1 MATSLRVEPGYISSL
16 QANTK
21 SIRNM
26 CILAHVDHGKTTLSD
41 SLVGSNGLF
50 SHRLVGKLRY
60 LDSTEE
66 EQARGITMQSSA
78 ISLMFRPEDRG
89 AQKPS
94 APSSSSSS
102 AGAAAA
108 GAGAG
113 EEYLI
118 NLVDSPGHIDF
129 SSDVSTAAR
138 VCDGAL
144 LIVDAIEGVC
154 TQTRAVIFKALRE
167 RMTPC
172 LVLNKLDR
180 LCMELQ
186 LTPVEAFYHLRK
198 LIENVNA
205 LAYALVV
212 SEVRAQEAL
221 QSESEREGKGKGKE
235 GGGAKEGSGAAGVT
249 DEKEEKENVL
259 FVQWAFAPEKGNVIF
274 ASAIDCWG
282 FATPRFANM
291 WAKKLADNNAAAAA
305 AAVAAGTSVPPATAT
320 INSKMLARYMFE
332 DVYFNARTGKIM
344 KCYSSRDAQENS
356 DSTPPPLFASMVL
369 EPLWKL
375 YKTALGGGGSGV
387 GSDGVG
393 ADSDIAKAAK
403 MAKRALGVSLSDR
416 EVNPR
421 DPRGTLRT
429 ILNRWLPLSEAVLRM
444 VVRCMP
450 DPIQAQTQRMQTL
463 LDLPPVVPPNL
474 PKETI
479 LSAMHERAM
488 SVRSSIEN
496 CNITV
501 CSSAPISSIDVAV
514 SHAEPVPVA
523 AAADLVIF
531 VTKMMN
537 VRLADLSEPDRAA
550 ILAKRLARDGNACDE
565 SDVFIAL
572 ARVFS
577 GSIHR
582 GEHRS
587 LYVLSSRYA
596 PFDVPAVNMVKGGNT
611 VTDELPACLADKG
624 ITPIN
629 SQTLGLYLCL
639 GPSYAP
645 IDAAYAGNIV
655 GILGLEE
662 HVLKTATL
670 TSTWACQPMRAMTF
684 QAQPMLRVALE
695 PNTYTDL
702 MKLEKGLKMLHQFD
716 AVVEIGIDERGQHT
730 MTCLGE
736 LHLEHC
742 LKALIERFA
751 ECPVKASEPLISL
764 RETILPFSTATRPAS
779 LSKLPPP
786 WSDMPGL
793 SNSVDGSY
801 MLDTHVHDKN
811 ANIQRLVIKLRCL
824 SIPALAMDALVDPAT
839 QTQTSLVTEL
849 VAHLHKSQ
857 SVSAS
862 AFAVTQDQDGSLAR
876 IASKWGAF
884 VKTLA
889 PQETTEDTD
898 ENGEITGPTI
908 ASVFLGPAERNV
920 EVSSST
926 AGLEGSIDRQ
936 AVESLS
942 RLLALGPAGPTTG
955 DASAAAAAAAAGHAH
970 RSTNSSVN
978 MTGRSNSNMLV
989 LASDIA
995 VQLFHEGVP
1004 PTVPPTAHT
1013 DSVPAGTA
1021 VSEPR
1026 APGSSRVGMREHPQD
1041 FQVLC
1046 RRLYTTLVTAFQVAC
1061 NAGPLMKEPITG
1073 VCFVVEDVQM
1083 SVQTALQSTD
1093 VESIS
1098 CLASDLQDENLTK
1111 LISSMS
1117 VQPPSA
1123 GQSQGSSLPPTAPP
1137 THAYQSPYG
1146 GALISL
1152 LTESLHLAMLS
1163 CPLRVVEPVY
1173 NCHLQCD
1180 QSQLGN
1186 LYGVLS
1192 RRRGHVTA
1200 EDVIDGTSLFILTA
1214 HLPIL
1219 ESFGFSQELLHKSS
1233 GEATA
1238 PMLQFSHWALRE
1250 KDPFWRPTTADER
1263 EDHGEASTFIT
1274 STHAN
1279 PVRVVIDRTRKR
1291 KGLVIEEK
1299 VVASAEKQRTISK
1312 KR

>member
-1 MATSLRVEPGYISSL
+1 MATSSLRVDPSYISSL
-16 QANTK
+16 QSNTK

-78 ISLMFRPEDRG
+78 ISLLFRPEDRG
-89 AQKPS
+89 VGAQN
-94 APSSSSSS
+94 APSSAGSA
-102 AGAAAA
+102 AGAAAVS
-108 GAGAG
+108 
-113 EEYLI
+113 EEYLV

-186 LTPVEAFYHLRK
+186 LTPIEAFHHLRRV
-198 LIENVNA
+198 IENVNA
-205 LAYALVV
+205 LAYALVT
-212 SEVRAQEAL
+212 SEIRAQDAL
-221 QSESEREGKGKGKE
+221 DVLKVVAGGAGGDS
-235 GGGAKEGSGAAGVT
+235 GGGASSEHGATHDVSTGKTETAATAPVREAG
-249 DEKEEKENVL
+249 DEVENFL
-259 FVQWAFAPEKGNVIF
+259 FAQWTFAPEKGNVIF

-291 WAKKLADNNAAAAA
+291 WAKKLADNNASAAVAAAA
-305 AAVAAGTSVPPATAT
+305 AGTPVPPAAAT
-320 INSKMLARYMFE
+320 INAKLLARYMFE

-344 KCYSSRDAQENS
+344 KCYSSDAESGEN
-356 DSTPPPLFASMVL
+356 TPPPLFASMVL

-375 YKTALGGGGSGV
+375 YKTALGSGV
-387 GSDGVG
+387 GETAA
-393 ADSDIAKAAK
+393 ADSDVPKAAK
-403 MAKRALGVSLSDR
+403 MAKRALGVTLSDR
-416 EVNPR
+416 EVNTR

-450 DPIQAQTQRMQTL
+450 DPIQAQKQRLPTL
-463 LDLPPVVPPNL
+463 MDLPPVASSGL
-474 PKETI
+474 SEKSL
-479 LSAMHERAM
+479 LSAMYQRTM
-488 SVRSSIEN
+488 SVRKSIEN
-496 CNITV
+496 CDITV
-501 CSSAPISSIDVAV
+501 SNNTSNSEPDPEAFSSASSAI
-514 SHAEPVPVA
+514 
-523 AAADLVIF
+523 AADLVIF

-550 ILAKRLARDGNACDE
+550 IISKRHAKAMAANGGEGYTGDT

-582 GEHRS
+582 NQS
-587 LYVLSSRYA
+587 QPLYVLSSRYA
-596 PFDVPAVNMVKGGNT
+596 PYDTPAINNVTDVNS
-611 VTDELPACLADKG
+611 VTDEVPACLANKG
-624 ITPIN
+624 VTRIN
-629 SQTLGLYLCL
+629 SQNLGLYLCL
-639 GPSYAP
+639 GPSYAS
-645 IDAAYAGNIV
+645 IKSAYAGNII

-695 PNTYTDL
+695 PSTYSDL
-702 MKLEKGLKMLHQFD
+702 MKLEKGLKMLHQYD
-716 AVVEIGIDERGQHT
+716 AVVEIGIDEQGQHT

-764 RETILPFSTATRPAS
+764 CETILPFSRANPLAGGAAASMTA
-779 LSKLPPP
+779 KLPPP

-793 SNSVDGSY
+793 SNSCDGCY
-801 MLDTHVHDKN
+801 TLDTHIHDKN
-811 ANIQRLVIKLRCL
+811 ANMQRLVIKLRCL
-824 SIPALAMDALVDPAT
+824 PIPTPTMHALVDQAT
-839 QTQTSLVTEL
+839 QTQTALVTEL
-849 VAHLHKSQ
+849 VAHLNKSQ
-857 SVSAS
+857 AGVPPVTAAALSRDGNGSWSPVAGMWRDFVTTFTKSSSTSA
-862 AFAVTQDQDGSLAR
+862 T
-876 IASKWGAF
+876 
-884 VKTLA
+884 
-889 PQETTEDTD
+889 ETTGDDSEAS
-898 ENGEITGPTI
+898 EEILGPTL
-908 ASVFLGPAERNV
+908 ASVFLRPVVSNGEKSSAAAGTESSNER
-920 EVSSST
+920 
-926 AGLEGSIDRQ
+926 SIMAR
-936 AVESLS
+936 ESLS
-942 RLLALGPAGPTTG
+942 RLLALGPPGNIAT
-955 DASAAAAAAAAGHAH
+955 ASAGTSN
-970 RSTNSSVN
+970 STNL
-978 MTGRSNSNMLV
+978 TGRNNSNMLV
-989 LASDIA
+989 LASNVAI
-995 VQLFHEGVP
+995 QLYREGVP
-1004 PTVPPTAHT
+1004 HSSTESDSSYSTVSAQ
-1013 DSVPAGTA
+1013 D
-1021 VSEPR
+1021 
-1026 APGSSRVGMREHPQD
+1026 HPQD
-1041 FQVLC
+1041 FHALF
-1046 RRLYTTLVTAFQVAC
+1046 RRLYTTLITAFQVAC
-1061 NAGPLMKEPITG
+1061 TAGPLMKEPLTG
-1073 VCFVVEDVQM
+1073 VCFAVEEVRM
-1083 SVQTALQSTD
+1083 SFQTALHSTD
-1093 VESIS
+1093 IS
-1098 CLASDLQDENLTK
+1098 NISSFASTLQDEHLLK
-1111 LISSMS
+1111 LVSSMA
-1117 VQPPSA
+1117 VQTPSA
-1123 GQSQGSSLPPTAPP
+1123 GAAKSASSVAASSAPVF
-1137 THAYQSPYG
+1137 QSPYSG
-1146 GALISL
+1146 SLISL
-1152 LTESLHLAMLS
+1152 LTESLHLSMLS

-1192 RRRGHVTA
+1192 RRRGHVIA
-1200 EDVIDGTSLFILTA
+1200 EDVIDGTSLFILSA

-1219 ESFGFSQELLHKSS
+1219 ESFGFSQELLNKSS

-1250 KDPFWRPTTADER
+1250 KDPFWRPTTEEER
-1263 EDHGEASTFIT
+1263 EDFGEASTL
-1274 STHAN
+1274 AGNAMRDN
-1279 PVRVVIDRTRKR
+1279 PVRVVIDKTRKR

-1312 KR
+1312 KK